1 MTPPD
6 APQHDQQALLR
17 AASQVLEP
25 LAQLCV
31 ARGVPIQVMEE
42 LLRRA
47 YVKAAR
53 EACAGTAAPQ
63 PDRLTSRVSTM
74 TGLTRREV
82 RRIDSLVTPALPA
95 ARSLASDV
103 LTRWVVDPDFR
114 DAAGPLARLPRQ
126 GSAPSFQALAE
137 RVTRDVHP
145 RSLLAEMERL
155 QMVSVDAAAETV
167 TLMRDAFVPRS
178 DWAQMMGFL
187 GGNVGD
193 HLRAATVNVLGSGN
207 EHFEQSLLA
216 DELSPESVAQ
226 ARPLIAEQWRA
237 LMTRL
242 GPQLQA
248 LMDADQAAGRP
259 RDQALRIGLYSWTQP
274 MQAPTQDATTPPDT
288 DPKP

>member
-1 MTPPD
+1 MTAPD
-6 APQHDQQALLR
+6 APQPEQQALLR
-17 AASQVLEP
+17 AAAQVLEP
-25 LAQLCV
+25 LARLCV
-31 ARGVPIQVMEE
+31 VRGVPIQAVEE

-47 YVKAAR
+47 YVQSAR
-53 EACAGTAAPQ
+53 EACAGSAASQ

-82 RRIDSLVTPALPA
+82 RRIDALAGPDLPA

-103 LTRWVVDPDFR
+103 LTRWIVDPEFR
-114 DAAGPLARLPRQ
+114 DETGPLTSLRRQ
-126 GSAPSFQALAE
+126 GLAPSFQALAE

-155 QMVSVDAAAETV
+155 QMVSVDAEADTV
-167 TLMRDAFVPRS
+167 TLMRDAFVPRN

-187 GGNVGD
+187 GANVGD
-193 HLRAATVNVLGSGN
+193 HLRAATANVLGSGN

-216 DELSPESVAQ
+216 DELSAESVAQ
-226 ARPLIAEQWRA
+226 ARPLIAEQWRT

-259 RDQALRIGLYSWTQP
+259 RDQAVRIGLYSWTQTMDAP
-274 MQAPTQDATTPPDT
+274 AAAAPTPTASE
-288 DPKP
+288 PKP